1 MDRRVTEERAK
12 DSMGGRERR
21 WLGAL
26 ILALACLS
34 TAADAQQSPLHLTL
48 EGSLNLAL
56 ERNENL
62 QMARRDLDKARQQ
75 IREARAG
82 ALPQVDLSANY
93 THNWQLPTFVFET
106 PLGVQEVEIGTPNEL
121 IGTLSLRQPLYT
133 SGKVGAAL
141 AVARLFKA
149 YAAEQL
155 RAARQAVTRS
165 VDIAFYDLLL
175 ARELIRV
182 SDQAQVRSRA
192 NLERA
197 ESLWRGGRT
206 SSYDLLRAKVQVAQ
220 VRPDSIRARS
230 ARKLAEIAFKNL
242 LGIPLDHPVDVDG
255 DFQRDTALDLRTLD
269 SLLALGATRSPQLR
283 QANLQIEMLAQGV
296 KIARSAA
303 RPSLELSTVG
313 QAQWQSEEISLW
325 NEEMRRSL
333 NTGLSLK
340 IPLFDGFRTG
350 ARTAQARQDRE
361 KGLLGAAQLQRLIE
375 LQIHQAW
382 LELQAA
388 GPRLDAQL
396 LLLEQ
401 AEAGLELAGS
411 RYARGFGTQLEI
423 IDAQLLQTRAQTE
436 LAQARRDRAVALVQ
450 LETAVGIIGESP

>member
-1 MDRRVTEERAK
+1 
-12 DSMGGRERR
+12 MGGRGRH
-21 WLGAL
+21 WLGSL
-26 ILALACLS
+26 VLVLSCLG
-34 TAADAQQSPLHLTL
+34 AASDAQQSPLRLTL
-48 EGSLNLAL
+48 EESLELAL
-56 ERNENL
+56 EQNEDL

-75 IREARAG
+75 IREARST
-82 ALPQVDLSANY
+82 ALPQVDFSANY

-121 IGTLSLRQPLYT
+121 VGTLSLRQPLYT

-141 AVARLFKA
+141 AVARFFEA
-149 YAAEQL
+149 YAIEQL
-155 RAARQAVTRS
+155 RAAQQSVVRS

-182 SDQAQVRSRA
+182 SDQTQARARS
-192 NLERA
+192 NLEQA

-206 SSYDLLRAKVQVAQ
+206 SSYDLLRAQVQVAQ
-220 VRPDSIRARS
+220 VRPDSIRARGG
-230 ARKLAEIAFKNL
+230 RELAEIAFKNL
-242 LGIPLDHPVDVDG
+242 LGVPLDHPMDIDG
-255 DFQRDTALDLRTLD
+255 DFQRETTLDPRGLD
-269 SLLALGATRSPQLR
+269 SLLALGATRSPHLR
-283 QANLQIEMLAQGV
+283 QANLQLEMLAQGV

-303 RPSLELSTVG
+303 RPSLELSTIG
-313 QAQWQSEEISLW
+313 QAQWQSKEISLW

-361 KGLLGAAQLQRLIE
+361 KGLLGAAQLQRLVE
-375 LQIHQAW
+375 LQIQQAW

-388 GPRLDAQL
+388 GARLDAQS

-423 IDAQLLQTRAQTE
+423 IDAQFLQTRAQTE
-436 LAQARRDRAVALVQ
+436 LAQARRDRAVALIQ

>member
-1 MDRRVTEERAK
+1 MGRR
-12 DSMGGRERR
+12 GRR

-26 ILALACLS
+26 FLTLS
-34 TAADAQQSPLHLTL
+34 FLSAVSDAQQSPLHLTL
-48 EGSLNLAL
+48 EGSLELAL
-56 ERNENL
+56 EQNEGL

-82 ALPQVDLSANY
+82 ALPQLDFSANY

-121 IGTLSLRQPLYT
+121 VGTVNLRQPLYT

-149 YAAEQL
+149 YSAEQL
-155 RAARQAVTRS
+155 RAAQQSVVRS

-182 SDQAQVRSRA
+182 SDQTQVRARS
-192 NLERA
+192 NLEQA
-197 ESLWRGGRT
+197 ESLWSGGRT
-206 SSYDLLRAKVQVAQ
+206 SSYDLLRAQVQVTQ
-220 VRPDSIRARS
+220 VRPDSIRAQGGRE
-230 ARKLAEIAFKNL
+230 LAEIAFKNL
-242 LGIPLDHPVDVDG
+242 LGIPLDHTVDIDG
-255 DFQRDTALDLRTLD
+255 DFQRDSALDLRELD
-269 SLLALGATRSPQLR
+269 SLLALGAARSPQLR
-283 QANLQIEMLAQGV
+283 QARLQIDMLTQGV

-303 RPSLELSTVG
+303 RPSLELSTIG
-313 QAQWQSEEISLW
+313 QAQWQSDEISLW

-350 ARTAQARQDRE
+350 ARTAQARREEE
-361 KGLLGAAQLQRLIE
+361 KGRLAAARLLRLVE
-375 LQIHQAW
+375 MQIHQSW

-388 GPRLDAQL
+388 GARLNAQL

-401 AEAGLELAGS
+401 AEAGLKLAES
-411 RYARGFGTQLEI
+411 RYARGFGTQLEVL
-423 IDAQLLQTRAQTE
+423 DAQLLQTRAQTE

-450 LETAVGIIGESP
+450 LETAVGTIGESP